1 MMRFLAE
8 GATLVVGTNLLLQ
21 RFSLPLAT
29 TALTETSKMCVSSIT
44 RVVAAEA
51 IAWGMTPSLS
61 FTNFTRRTSP
71 PDGHFE
77 PAPTHDLEIFAA
89 KQFSSQPPLSTCPKP
104 LRQHLLS
111 ISSEPPPKRALDEVH
126 SSPREFEYLV
136 QATVIWNA
144 GEAGFVLHVRVTA
157 HNISSLLFHPRQKPN
172 IILFTLVMQ
181 GKVW

>member
-51 IAWGMTPSLS
+51 IACGMTPSLS

-71 PDGHFE
+71 LDGHFE

-89 KQFSSQPPLSTCPKP
+89 NAIFFPTTFEHLPKTFVATSAFHFFRTSTKTGTG
-104 LRQHLLS
+104 RG
-111 ISSEPPPKRALDEVH
+111 
-126 SSPREFEYLV
+126 
-136 QATVIWNA
+136 T
-144 GEAGFVLHVRVTA
+144 
-157 HNISSLLFHPRQKPN
+157 
-172 IILFTLVMQ
+172 
-181 GKVW
+181 